1 MPVLY
6 FCSRTGSK
14 PLTFDGA
21 RAYDPV
27 QVQLCG
33 ANVQEKPKTVK
44 AGSHHAK
51 SPSSPTL
58 STAARALRR
67 KGPSVAPPVD
77 AAAAILLAPQPR
89 SILSAADIGSMVRTT
104 RTRLK
109 INQQEFADLAGVGRR
124 FISELEAGKP
134 TLEFDRVLRV
144 CAAAGI
150 DVSAAPRA

>member
-1 MPVLY
+1 
-6 FCSRTGSK
+6 
-14 PLTFDGA
+14 
-21 RAYDPV
+21 
-27 QVQLCG
+27 
-33 ANVQEKPKTVK
+33 
-44 AGSHHAK
+44 
-51 SPSSPTL
+51 
-58 STAARALRR
+58 
-67 KGPSVAPPVD
+67 
-77 AAAAILLAPQPR
+77 
-89 SILSAADIGSMVRTT
+89 MVRTT

>member
-1 MPVLY
+1 M
-6 FCSRTGSK
+6 
-14 PLTFDGA
+14 
-21 RAYDPV
+21 
-27 QVQLCG
+27 
-33 ANVQEKPKTVK
+33 
-44 AGSHHAK
+44 
-51 SPSSPTL
+51 
-58 STAARALRR
+58 RR